1 MSNVTKDNRVLLGKL
16 TVIALLMFGFAY
28 GLVPFYK
35 KICEVTGINNLIK
48 ADVVTPAN
56 TQVDKTRVVSIEF
69 DANLRGDLPWQFHP
83 GKSRIEVH
91 PGELTQVVYDFEN
104 RGSKAIVGQAVPSY
118 APAVA
123 SRYFNKLECFCFR
136 QQTFA
141 PGEKRRMPV
150 IFVIDP
156 ALPQSVTTITLSY
169 SFFEV
174 AGTAK
179 GSS

>member
-1 MSNVTKDNRVLLGKL
+1 MSNTAQDNRVLLGKL
-16 TVIALLMFGFAY
+16 TIIAILMFGFAY

-48 ADVVTPAN
+48 ADVVTAAN
-56 TQVDKTRVVSIEF
+56 TQVDTSRTITIEF
-69 DANLRGDLPWQFHP
+69 DANLRSELPWQFRP
-83 GKSRIEVH
+83 EKTRLEVH

-104 RGSKAIVGQAVPSY
+104 RGDRAIVGQAVPSY

-123 SRYFNKLECFCFR
+123 SKYFNKLECFCFR

-141 PGEKRRMPV
+141 AGEKRRMPV
-150 IFVIDP
+150 VFVVDRN
-156 ALPQSVTTITLSY
+156 LPDSVTTITLSY

-179 GSS
+179 AKS